1 MRILICVSGNAPNFR
16 FEYNQVFVY
25 EQIEAICKLDPSV
38 EYRVFTVVGKG
49 IKGYLSSLKT
59 LKKTIK
65 EYKPDIIHAHCGQIG
80 ALAVLQRKVPV
91 ITTFHGSDVNNSKI
105 RPISSFASLFS
116 FSSFFVSHK
125 LKDTLR
131 IKGKDCIIIP
141 CGVDYDVFHP
151 MNKDECKKQLGL
163 NPARDYI
170 LFVSDFDNSIKNPAL
185 AKAVASHFPQV
196 DLLEIKGRSRNE
208 VAWLIN
214 GAELVLMTSHSEGSP
229 QIIKEAVACGQRIVT
244 VDVGDVREQLDGFPG
259 CRICAR
265 EESQLVEAVKSVLES
280 ERVRYDASG
289 RFNNKI
295 IAHTILDKYNLI
307 SKSNGRL

>member
-25 EQIEAICKLDPSV
+25 EQIEAICRLDSSV

-49 IKGYLSSLKT
+49 IQGYLASLKK
-59 LKKTIK
+59 LKDTIK
-65 EYKPDIIHAHCGQIG
+65 EYKPHIIHAHCGQIG
-80 ALAVLQRKVPV
+80 ALAVLQRSVPV
-91 ITTFHGSDVNNSKI
+91 ITTFHGSDVNNRKM

-116 FSSFFVSHK
+116 ASSFFVSNK
-125 LKDTLR
+125 LKNTQK
-131 IKGKDCIIIP
+131 IKGKDCQVIP
-141 CGVDYDVFHP
+141 CGVDHEIFYP
-151 MNKDECKKQLGL
+151 MDKDDCKKRLGL

-170 LFVSDFDNSIKNPAL
+170 LFVSDFNNSIKNPEL

-196 DLLEIKGRSRNE
+196 DLLEIKGRTRNE

-229 QIIKEAVACGQRIVT
+229 QIIKEAIACGQRIVT
-244 VDVGDVREQLDGFPG
+244 VDVGDVREQLDGLPG
-259 CRICAR
+259 CRICNN
-265 EESQLVEAVKSVLES
+265 EESQLVEAVKSVLGS
-280 ERVRYDASG
+280 GRVRYDATD

-295 IAHTILDKYNLI
+295 IAQIILNKYNLI